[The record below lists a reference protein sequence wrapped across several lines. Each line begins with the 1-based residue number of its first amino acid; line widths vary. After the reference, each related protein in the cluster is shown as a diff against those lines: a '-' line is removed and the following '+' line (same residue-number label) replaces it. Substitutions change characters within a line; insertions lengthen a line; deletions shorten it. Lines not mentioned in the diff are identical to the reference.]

1 MTTNHRIIAAFV
13 SAGMLLAVRFASSEP
28 VPVRFSEGLVHG
40 FLVLSAADGTH
51 LAEGDLE
58 QTARGDRVT
67 SRLVFHFADGSLH
80 DDTAVFTERR
90 QFGFVSEHLVQ
101 KGPSFPQ
108 AIDMSVDASGQAT
121 VQYTDDHGT
130 RKTASE
136 RLKVPPDLANGMIL
150 TLLKNVSP
158 DTAPKELSI
167 VVATPAPKLVKLKV
181 SAAGNDNFSIGR
193 HARKAVHYVLKADIG
208 GIQGLVAPLV
218 GKQPPDA
225 HVWVFQGPAPAFVK
239 SEQTFFVGGPVW
251 RIELISPVWPRSS
264 ASR

>member
-1 MTTNHRIIAAFV
+1 MVRSRLSSSQPLVQRPVPNARCASRSSLILTCRSSWSRLTRRGISRGTIIPTPAQLMRSRARSFRGCAEPVFAEAPRWRDGGYVCCSTLMSSMTTNHRIIAAFV

-40 FLVLSAADGTH
+40 FLVLSAADGTR
-51 LAEGDLE
+51 LAEGDLK

-136 RLKVPPDLANGMIL
+136 RLKVPPDLANGR
-150 TLLKNVSP
+150 P
-158 DTAPKELSI
+158 
-167 VVATPAPKLVKLKV
+167 
-181 SAAGNDNFSIGR
+181 
-193 HARKAVHYVLKADIG
+193 
-208 GIQGLVAPLV
+208 
-218 GKQPPDA
+218 
-225 HVWVFQGPAPAFVK
+225 
-239 SEQTFFVGGPVW
+239 
-251 RIELISPVWPRSS
+251 
-264 ASR
+264 